1 MPEAKVQRHLAMA
14 RQPRRLC
21 ESLRG
26 LEYLAARQEIMLQQ
40 LRSLSPPSCPTKSK
54 GAFSQFG
61 QQSASR
67 KFDIASKAK
76 RGKNNQARMGT
87 IPSETIEQIA
97 AANDIVEVI
106 GSYFPL
112 KRAGANFRALCPFHQ
127 EKTPSFM
134 VSPSRQTFHC
144 FGCGAGGSVFRFVV
158 DYEHVDFPTAVRK
171 LAARAGITVVEK
183 SGRRGAGDEE
193 RQRELR
199 QRLLKLHGEAAQWF
213 HENLIKR
220 EVGKAARGYLRSRGI
235 TVEIA
240 KRWQL
245 GYAPDEWDA
254 FGCWARSR
262 DYDVRDLIASGLVKV
277 KDDSDSIGSQR
288 SVSAQRTAHATAS
301 YDRFRGRIMFPICN
315 DIGEVIAFSGRLLQ
329 NEDGA
334 AKYLN
339 SPETALFRKGSVLFG
354 LDKSKRALIEADCAV
369 VCEGQLDLISLF
381 ESGITNVVAPQGTAF
396 TEGQARILKRFVNEV
411 VLCFDADAAGQ
422 KAAERSL
429 DALLQNDLIVRV
441 AEMPAGEDPDSLVR
455 REGKIAFEKRIADA
469 RDFFDYWIEREAA
482 NVDLNSL
489 SAKMEVARTLAETVS
504 HVHDPVMRGEVI
516 SKISARLAV
525 STSAFAA
532 LVSKQV
538 RKGPSEVTTER
549 RQQQVPPNDIALLCI
564 LALRSEEAHQF
575 LRARSW
581 REVLSQLPS
590 TYFLERILESEV
602 RPNDSASLSAFL
614 ASLEPEEEDIISGWL
629 HLKTPPN
636 SVAVPWLRLRQAAL
650 RRQLDIAKDRLRL
663 PELSTGDVINL
674 QKQILDLQEQL
685 HELSQPAGAADS

>member
-1 MPEAKVQRHLAMA
+1 
-14 RQPRRLC
+14 
-21 ESLRG
+21 
-26 LEYLAARQEIMLQQ
+26 
-40 LRSLSPPSCPTKSK
+40 
-54 GAFSQFG
+54 
-61 QQSASR
+61 
-67 KFDIASKAK
+67 
-76 RGKNNQARMGT
+76 MGT

-97 AANDIVEVI
+97 AANDIVEII

-112 KRAGANFRALCPFHQ
+112 KRAGANFKALCPFHQ

-183 SGRRGAGDEE
+183 SGGRGAGDEE

-199 QRLLKLHGEAAQWF
+199 QRLLKLHAEAAQWF

-220 EVGKAARGYLRSRGI
+220 EVGKAAREYLRSRGI
-235 TVEIA
+235 RVEIA

-254 FGCWARSR
+254 FGSWARSR
-262 DYDVRDLIASGLVKV
+262 GYDVRDLIASGLVKV
-277 KDDSDSIGSQR
+277 KDDSDSTGSQR
-288 SVSAQRTAHATAS
+288 SVSAQGAAHGAAS

-315 DIGEVIAFSGRLLQ
+315 DVGEVIAFSGRLLQ
-329 NEDGA
+329 DKEGA

-396 TEGQARILKRFVNEV
+396 TEAQARVLKRFVNEV

-429 DALLQNDLIVRV
+429 DALLQNDLIVRM

-455 REGKIAFEKRIADA
+455 REGKTAFEKRIADA
-469 RDFFDYWIEREAA
+469 RDFFDYWIERETA

-525 STSAFAA
+525 SASAFAA
-532 LVSKQV
+532 LVPKQV

-549 RQQQVPPNDIALLCI
+549 RQQLVPPNDIALLCI
-564 LALRSEEAHQF
+564 LALRSEEAHEF
-575 LRARSW
+575 LRAQSW

-650 RRQLDIAKDRLRL
+650 RRQLDIARDRLRL

-685 HELSQPAGAADS
+685 HELSQPVGPADN

>member
-1 MPEAKVQRHLAMA
+1 
-14 RQPRRLC
+14 
-21 ESLRG
+21 
-26 LEYLAARQEIMLQQ
+26 
-40 LRSLSPPSCPTKSK
+40 
-54 GAFSQFG
+54 
-61 QQSASR
+61 
-67 KFDIASKAK
+67 
-76 RGKNNQARMGT
+76 MGT

-329 NEDGA
+329 DEEGA